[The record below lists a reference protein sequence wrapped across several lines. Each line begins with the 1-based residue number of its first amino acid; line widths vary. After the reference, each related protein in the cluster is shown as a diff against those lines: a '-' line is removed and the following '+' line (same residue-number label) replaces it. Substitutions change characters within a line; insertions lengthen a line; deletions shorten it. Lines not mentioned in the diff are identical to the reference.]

1 MITFC
6 VYDLLLQI
14 AYAEAMP
21 DNPEIA
27 TSSLTARLLPHQQQ
41 DHLVRR
47 LLQRYR
53 PLPAIFSALVPDVL
67 MEISPGDGFDM
78 ARYFSGV
85 IDQKASPATRHSQKI
100 ALIAARMAKFYGWNE
115 DKKAQFTLAAAL
127 HDTGKLV
134 VANRLLE
141 KPSKLTSDEF
151 DSMKLHASY
160 TYEILR
166 SVRKFDP
173 IGPWAWNHHE
183 KLDGSGYPFGRTA
196 SELSFEDRLLA
207 CIDIYEALRE
217 KRSYKETMTHQEAL
231 EELRQQA
238 DAGKIDADIVED
250 IGRCY
255 AKT

>member
-21 DNPEIA
+21 DNPEIT

-53 PLPAIFSALVPDVL
+53 PLPAIFSALVPDAL

-151 DSMKLHASY
+151 DSMKLHARY
-160 TYEILR
+160 TYEILSVRGPGTIMRSWMARDIR
-166 SVRKFDP
+166 SVERRQSLALKT
-173 IGPWAWNHHE
+173 
-183 KLDGSGYPFGRTA
+183 GSSP
-196 SELSFEDRLLA
+196 
-207 CIDIYEALRE
+207 ALIFM
-217 KRSYKETMTHQEAL
+217 KRCARNAPTK
-231 EELRQQA
+231 R
-238 DAGKIDADIVED
+238 
-250 IGRCY
+250 R
-255 AKT
+255 